1 MEKIIK
7 IKNTKKSKIFWI
19 FTGFLKVL
27 DGLIQIFSFGTYYG
41 QFNINYLVNSKNNL
55 LDEKN

>member
-27 DGLIQIFSFGTYYG
+27 DGLIQIFSFGTYCG

-55 LDEKN
+55 LVEKN